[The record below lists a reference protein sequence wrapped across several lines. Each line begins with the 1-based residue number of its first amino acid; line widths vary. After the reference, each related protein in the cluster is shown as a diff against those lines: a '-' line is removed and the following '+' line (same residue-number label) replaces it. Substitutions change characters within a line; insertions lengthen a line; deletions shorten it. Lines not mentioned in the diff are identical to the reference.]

1 MLRFILLLGF
11 GTLHSQ
17 MISIHLMLRFIHN
30 FSSFMRFVLIF
41 QYISCYGLSLPYD
54 HHYSWLF
61 HFNTSHVTVYPDI
74 CKRRGHH
81 RAFQYISCYGLSL
94 VQASVNLY
102 LQLFQYISCY
112 GLSWDKSDN
121 SEHFYD
127 FNTSHVTVYQ
137 KLMPCGTGTDCH
149 FNTSHV
155 TVYHFSE
162 SRSNISNHI
171 SIHLMLRFIRTLY
184 CNAPGIGEFQ
194 YISCYGLSW
203 KTCRIW
209 R

>member
-1 MLRFILLLGF
+1 MPL
-11 GTLHSQ
+11 
-17 MISIHLMLRFIHN
+17 
-30 FSSFMRFVLIF
+30 F
-41 QYISCYGLSLPYD
+41 QYISCYGLSSSRKTNCDSFL
-54 HHYSWLF
+54 
-61 HFNTSHVTVYPDI
+61 
-74 CKRRGHH
+74 K
-81 RAFQYISCYGLSL
+81 FQYISCYGLSL

-155 TVYHFSE
+155 TVYLLRHFQNLS
-162 SRSNISNHI
+162 
-171 SIHLMLRFIRTLY
+171 HLY
-184 CNAPGIGEFQ
+184 KFQ
-194 YISCYGLSW
+194 YISCYGLSMESLSLTIPST
-203 KTCRIW
+203 KFQYISCYGLSNLKI
-209 R
+209 